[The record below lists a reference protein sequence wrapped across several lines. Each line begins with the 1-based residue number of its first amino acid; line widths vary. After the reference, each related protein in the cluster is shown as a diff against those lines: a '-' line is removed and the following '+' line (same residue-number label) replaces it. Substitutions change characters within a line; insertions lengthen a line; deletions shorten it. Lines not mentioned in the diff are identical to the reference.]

1 MAGKGQLKIRIL
13 GDHSDLDKSVKDSV
27 GVVKAGA
34 LAMGTA
40 FAAGLVQTLNIDQAN
55 DKLAAQLG
63 LTASESKRI
72 GGVAGQ
78 LYADAYGESIADVNN
93 AVGAVVSSID
103 GMRTAS
109 SAAIES
115 MTAKVLDLATA
126 FELDTARAAQVA
138 GQMITSGL
146 AKDGA
151 QAMDLLVASMQAV
164 PSAVREDLLD
174 AVDEYGPFM
183 DTIGVRGERAMGLL
197 VGAAEKGAFGL
208 DKTGDALKEFTIRS
222 TDMSTLTKEAYSTL
236 GLSSDDMTNRLLA
249 GGDTAAKAFD
259 QIVTG
264 LLGMKDPA
272 AQSAAAIA
280 LFGTPL
286 EDLNVTEIPKFLQS
300 LTSTQGA
307 LENTEGAADRFGQT
321 LNDNAMTNITAFWR
335 QAQIA
340 FVDLL
345 GNKVIPIVQSFTGW
359 LSNNFGPALSAI
371 VGWISRNKQVLGFLL
386 VTVGSAI
393 AAYKTWKTVTMG
405 VRGAQLLLNTAMRMN
420 PIGLVITAVAGLVAG
435 IVYLWNKSKGFR
447 DFFTGVWNGIKG
459 AVNAVADAIGWVI
472 DRIREAIGWL
482 DRLFTRSVQG
492 QAVSGVS
499 LGWSAG
505 QQMMRA
511 DGGPVAAGRPYF
523 VGERGTELFV
533 PGVSGTIVSHSDLQ
547 ALMGQAD
554 SDARTSLSALSGGAR
569 AAMPSAAPAG
579 SSSGTVRVVV
589 DFDGADEDLKRL
601 FRKAVRVEGRGS
613 AERFFRATR
622 S

>member
-1 MAGKGQLKIRIL
+1 MGAKGQLKIRIL

-109 SAAIES
+109 SAAVES

-126 FELDTARAAQVA
+126 MEIDTARAAQVA
-138 GQMITSGL
+138 GQMISSGF
-146 AKDGA
+146 ARDGA
-151 QAMDLLVASMQAV
+151 QAMDLLAASMQKV
-164 PSAVREDLLD
+164 PAAVREDLVD
-174 AVDEYGPFM
+174 ALDEYSPFM
-183 DTIGVRGERAMGLL
+183 QSIGLQGERGMGLL
-197 VGAAEKGAFGL
+197 VKAAEKGMFGI

-222 TDMSTLTKEAYSTL
+222 ADMSTLTQEAYGAL
-236 GLSSDDMTNRLLA
+236 GMSSDEMTSRLLA
-249 GGDTAAKAFD
+249 GGKTSAKAFD
-259 QIVTG
+259 EIVRG

-286 EDLNVTEIPKFLQS
+286 EDLSVSEIPKFLQGLAS
-300 LTSTQGA
+300 SQTALTGTK
-307 LENTEGAADRFGQT
+307 GAADRLGQT
-321 LNDNAMTNITAFWR
+321 LNDNAMTTITSWWR
-335 QAQIA
+335 TAKMA

-345 GNKVIPIVQSFTGW
+345 GNHVIPKVQEFTGF
-359 LSNNFGPALSAI
+359 LSSNFGPALSAI
-371 VGWISRNKQVLGFLL
+371 VGWIGRNRQVLGFLL

-393 AAYKTWKTVTMG
+393 AAYKTWTAATNGMK
-405 VRGAQLLLNTAMRMN
+405 RAQDLLNFAMKMSPLGR
-420 PIGLVITAVAGLVAG
+420 IIALVASLAGG
-435 IVYLWNKSKGFR
+435 IIYLWNKSETFR
-447 DFFTGVWNGIKG
+447 RIATGAFNAVKS
-459 AVNAVADAIGWVI
+459 AVNAVAEAVGWVI
-472 DRIREAIGWL
+472 DRVREAIDWL
-482 DRLFTRSVQG
+482 GNLFSMRGSIPDMVAEVQSKTG
-492 QAVSGVS
+492 R
-499 LGWSAG
+499 
-505 QQMMRA
+505 RA
-511 DGGPVAAGRPYF
+511 AGGPVDAGRPYL
-523 VGERGTELFV
+523 VGERGMELFV
-533 PGVSGTIVSHSDLQ
+533 PNMSGTIVSHNDLQ

-554 SDARTSLSALSGGAR
+554 SDARTSLSVLSGGAQ
-569 AAMPSAAPAG
+569 AAMPSTAPAA